1 MSLPAENLPVASSHY
16 TYSKNPRPL
25 SQPPGLRPLFRDPI
39 CAVRGP
45 SSDVP
50 SWIPWRSITP
60 GRFPSSSHGGGGGL
74 PSKGLFPPI
83 SAWASHS
90 FLQRFITRQRLWL
103 PLAILHWSSASPTP
117 RSSPPGSSPYSQG
130 TEQVLGKHW
139 WVNARALLSLKKRV
153 QVSPCSSSI
162 NQVPRF
168 TKSVLN

>member
-60 GRFPSSSHGGGGGL
+60 GRFPSSSHGGRGGV
-74 PSKGLFPPI
+74 
-83 SAWASHS
+83 
-90 FLQRFITRQRLWL
+90 FLQKAFSLQSLHEL
-103 PLAILHWSSASPTP
+103 PTHFFRDLSPDRDSGCHWPSFTDHLPHPPHEAHLPVHLRIPRAQSRCLANT
-117 RSSPPGSSPYSQG
+117 G
-130 TEQVLGKHW
+130 E
-139 WVNARALLSLKKRV
+139 
-153 QVSPCSSSI
+153 
-162 NQVPRF
+162 
-168 TKSVLN
+168 